1 MDNELVKKK
10 ISEKNKAKKK
20 YLEKIELLKQAYGV
34 EFKVDNFKNNNLDKI
49 KFYNLNYKK
58 SVKNISLIYDVKINN
73 FNYIS
78 YDYELEKDVK
88 DLTNYKL
95 IEELNNSN
103 KLKLLIDEI
112 IKYNNE
118 YKLELEEIDKKYN
131 TYSDEPKVKEIE
143 IQEKSNTFVNT
154 NFI

>member
-1 MDNELVKKK
+1 MDSELVKKK

-34 EFKVDNFKNNNLDKI
+34 EFKVDNFKDNNLDKI

-58 SVKNISLIYDVKINN
+58 SVKNISLIYDAKINN

-103 KLKLLIDEI
+103 KLKLLINEI

-143 IQEKSNTFVNT
+143 IQEKRKKE
-154 NFI
+154 

>member
-1 MDNELVKKK
+1 MDSELVKKK

-58 SVKNISLIYDVKINN
+58 SIKNISLIYDAKINN

-143 IQEKSNTFVNT
+143 IQEKRKRE
-154 NFI
+154 